1 MEEQTINQTSIL
13 DTVKGSV
20 LGSSEDNSF
29 DSELLIYINGALS
42 VINQLDI
49 GETIYVKDN
58 STLWGSYFKETEDEH
73 IRSLAIQYVFLKTK
87 VMFDPPAPAT
97 LNVMI
102 AHLEELIFRLHV
114 SKSM

>member
-1 MEEQTINQTSIL
+1 MSQTSIL

-42 VINQLDI
+42 VLNQI
-49 GETIYVKDN
+49 GIGTTIYVRDT
-58 STLWGSYFKETEDEH
+58 STLWGSYFKESEDEH
-73 IRSLAIQYVFLKTK
+73 IRSLAVQYVFLKTK

-102 AHLEELIFRLHV
+102 THLEELIFRLHV
-114 SKSM
+114 SNSM